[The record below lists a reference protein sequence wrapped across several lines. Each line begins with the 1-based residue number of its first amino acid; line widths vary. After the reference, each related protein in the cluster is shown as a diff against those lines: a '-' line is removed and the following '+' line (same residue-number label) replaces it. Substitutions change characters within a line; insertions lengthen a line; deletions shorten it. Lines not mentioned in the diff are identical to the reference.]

1 LNIESA
7 PHQPSVIEETDDFAV
22 VFKPPKMH
30 SVPLKKKEGGTLFE
44 WYSSVSPHFFDMMHR
59 LDYETHGLVLIAKN
73 KKSFD
78 FFKTLQD
85 NGGFIKEYSAICVKN
100 DANTANGF
108 PPLPDTLNF
117 FPLTKKPFI
126 IESYFRP
133 YGPGRQSVRPV
144 TECKKRREIATDGG
158 GFYKTEITGINGN
171 TFTVRIRR
179 GFRHQ
184 IRCHLCWINY
194 PILNDPLY
202 PQKIGD
208 KSVFASGEL
217 ALRSH
222 SLFFTDPSTGKER
235 ECRINSIL
243 EKPSFSI

>member
-1 LNIESA
+1 MNFKSA
-7 PHQPSVIEETDDFAV
+7 PYQPCIIEETDDFAV

-30 SVPLKKKEGGTLFE
+30 SVPLKKKDGGTLFE
-44 WYSSVSPHFFDMMHR
+44 WYASVSPRFFDMVHR
-59 LDYETHGLVLIAKN
+59 LDFETHGLVLIAKN
-73 KKSFD
+73 QKSFD

-85 NGGFIKEYSAICVKN
+85 NGGFIKEYSAVCVRN
-100 DANTANGF
+100 DAGPGVGF
-108 PPLPDTLNF
+108 PPSPDLNF
-117 FPLTKKPFI
+117 FPLTEKPLI

-133 YGPGRQSVRPV
+133 YGPGRKFVRPV
-144 TECKKRREIATDGG
+144 TECKKRRETAVDKG
-158 GFYKTEITGINGN
+158 GFYKTEITGINEN
-171 TFTVRIRR
+171 IFTVRIRR

-202 PQKIGD
+202 PRKITD
-208 KSVFASGEL
+208 ESIPVCGEL

-222 SLFFTDPSTGKER
+222 SLFFTDPSTGRRR
-235 ECRINSIL
+235 ECRIDSIL